1 MKRYILNNNT
11 FCNTKKAK
19 VACHCDGELNAKG
32 CTTVPVFFDL
42 NKISCK
48 KVEDDIEQKK
58 KLDRL
63 YFFHIEE
70 NGKRRKI
77 NFLNFFNE
85 FDGRDTPSR
94 HCGASPSDAAPCPAP
109 STTQP
114 ISYSRGETGTI
125 KVSSHTHVD
134 HSSSPSKQEP
144 NLLKSESPH
153 FDTVEDEESCRNK
166 KYNQIKNKYYEKI
179 NHLLKQVHM
188 NQIARRNSSG
198 SKGMHPCE
206 DANAKQCV

>member
-1 MKRYILNNNT
+1 MKRYILINNT

-85 FDGRDTPSR
+85 FDGNDTPSR
-94 HCGASPSDAAPCPAP
+94 HCVASPNDAATCSAP
-109 STTQP
+109 P
-114 ISYSRGETGTI
+114 ISYSSRDETSTI
-125 KVSSHTHVD
+125 KMSSHTHVD
-134 HSSSPSKQEP
+134 HSNSPSKQESI
-144 NLLKSESPH
+144 LVKRETLH
-153 FDTVEDEESCRNK
+153 FHTVQDEGCCRNK
-166 KYNQIKNKYYEKI
+166 KYNHIKNKYYEQI
-179 NHLLKQVHM
+179 NSLLKQVHM
-188 NQIARRNSSG
+188 NQIARRNSSV
-198 SKGMHPCE
+198 ST
-206 DANAKQCV
+206 

>member
-1 MKRYILNNNT
+1 MKRYILINNT

-19 VACHCDGELNAKG
+19 VACHCDGELNAKGG

-48 KVEDDIEQKK
+48 KVEDDIEQKN

-85 FDGRDTPSR
+85 FDGSDTPNR
-94 HCGASPSDAAPCPAP
+94 HCVASPDDATLCPALP
-109 STTQP
+109 M
-114 ISYSRGETGTI
+114 SYSSREETGTI
-125 KVSSHTHVD
+125 RMSRHTHVD
-134 HSSSPSKQEP
+134 YRNSPSKEESI
-144 NLLKSESPH
+144 LLKRESPH
-153 FDTVEDEESCRNK
+153 FHTVEDEESCRNK
-166 KYNQIKNKYYEKI
+166 KYNHIKNKYYVKI
-179 NHLLKQVHM
+179 NSLLKQVHM
-188 NQIARRNSSG
+188 NQIARRNSSA
-198 SKGMHPCE
+198 SEGMHACE
-206 DANAKQCV
+206 DALAKSSV